1 MSGTAGLQFQ
11 LWPGGATVRIQPEH
25 LHDRPH
31 SFHLQVLGES
41 QTGEG
46 FSSQMTGEEAES
58 RRLALGS
65 TLSQLSAVIPGA

>member
-1 MSGTAGLQFQ
+1 MSDTAGLQFQ

-25 LHDRPH
+25 LHDRLH
-31 SFHLQVLGES
+31 SFHLRVLGES
-41 QTGEG
+41 DRGG
-46 FSSQMTGEEAES
+46 VFFPMTGEEAEG